1 MAILDMIDSPAE
13 LRLIRRDLLPGL
25 VAEIREKI
33 IDTCSKTG
41 GHLGGSLGA
50 VELITALHYVFDC
63 PEDKIVFDVGHQAY
77 AHKILTGR
85 ASRFETNRQFGG
97 ISGFP
102 KMAESEYDAFG
113 VGHASTSISAAY
125 GMACARDIKGGKN
138 KVIAVIGDGAL
149 TGGLAY
155 EGLNNAGCSGTD
167 ILVILNDNNMFI
179 SPRVGAMGSMLTRIF
194 SLGIVKKTEESVV
207 NLLKRLKV
215 VGLEILRIA
224 RRIKTILFPGMFF
237 EEMGFSCFG
246 PVDGHDLDR
255 LIFLLGKLKKFK
267 GPVFLHVI
275 TKKGKG
281 YKPAEENPASFH
293 GLGAFDKVTGEI
305 SPPSKSYSDVFGD
318 VLCELA
324 AKDGKIAAVTAAMP
338 AGTGLL
344 RFAEEFPAR
353 FFDCGIAEEHA
364 VTFAA
369 GLASQGIKPVVAL
382 YSTFL
387 QRAFDQVIHDVCL
400 QNLNVV
406 FAVDRAGLVGGD
418 GPTHHGNFDISY
430 LRIIPGMTVC
440 APKDVRE
447 LADMLY
453 SALKYG
459 GPVALR
465 YPRAK
470 AEEMSAGCDFTFIEQ
485 GKAETLIQGGDV
497 RIAALGSMV
506 YPALLISQEL
516 AGAGIKC
523 GVINARFAKPLD
535 VETLTDAA
543 ENAKLLV
550 TLEEN
555 TSAGGFGSAVMEELP
570 AALLSRVRRIAL
582 PDRFITH
589 GSIDELKEASGID
602 VSSVV
607 KKIKGFMKK

>member
-1 MAILDMIDSPAE
+1 
-13 LRLIRRDLLPGL
+13 
-25 VAEIREKI
+25 
-33 IDTCSKTG
+33 
-41 GHLGGSLGA
+41 
-50 VELITALHYVFDC
+50 
-63 PEDKIVFDVGHQAY
+63 
-77 AHKILTGR
+77 
-85 ASRFETNRQFGG
+85 
-97 ISGFP
+97 
-102 KMAESEYDAFG
+102 SEYDAFG

-215 VGLEILRIA
+215 VGLETLRIA
-224 RRIKTILFPGMFF
+224 RRVKTILFPGMFF

-570 AALLSRVRRIAL
+570 TALLSRVRRIAL

-602 VSSVV
+602 VSSV
-607 KKIKGFMKK
+607 

>member
-215 VGLEILRIA
+215 VGLETLRIA
-224 RRIKTILFPGMFF
+224 RRVKTILFPGMFF

-570 AALLSRVRRIAL
+570 TALLSRVRRIAL

>member
-224 RRIKTILFPGMFF
+224 RRIKTILLPGMFF

>member
-194 SLGIVKKTEESVV
+194 SLGIVKNTEESVV

-215 VGLEILRIA
+215 VGLETLRIA
-224 RRIKTILFPGMFF
+224 RRVKTILFPGMFF

>member
-215 VGLEILRIA
+215 VGLETLRIA
-224 RRIKTILFPGMFF
+224 RRVKTILFPGMFF

>member
-1 MAILDMIDSPAE
+1 MAVMDMINSPRE
-13 LRLIRRDLLPGL
+13 LHLIRRDLLPAL
-25 VAEIREKI
+25 VGEIREKI

-41 GHLGGSLGA
+41 GHIGGSLGA
-50 VELITALHYVFDC
+50 VELITALHYVFNC

-85 ASRFETNRQFGG
+85 FKSFETNRQFGG

-102 KMAESEYDAFG
+102 KMSESEYDAFG

-155 EGLNNAGCSGTD
+155 EGLNNAGCSGRD

-179 SPRVGAMGSMLTRIF
+179 SPRVGAVGSMLTKIF

-207 NLLKRLKV
+207 NFLKRLKM

-224 RRIKTILFPGMFF
+224 RRIKTILSPGMFF

-255 LIFLLGKLKKFK
+255 LIALLGKIKEFK

-281 YKPAEENPASFH
+281 YKIAEENPSSFH
-293 GLGAFDKVTGEI
+293 GVGAFDKLTGEI
-305 SPPSKSYSDVFGD
+305 PESSKSYSDVFGE

-324 AKDGKIAAVTAAMP
+324 AKDNKIAAVTSAMP
-338 AGTGLL
+338 EGTGLL
-344 RFAEEFPAR
+344 KFAEKFPER

-369 GLASQGIKPVVAL
+369 GLASQGLKPVVAI

-387 QRAFDQVIHDVCL
+387 QRSFDQIIHDVCL
-400 QNLNVV
+400 QNLPVI
-406 FAVDRAGLVGGD
+406 FAVDRAGIVGAD
-418 GPTHHGNFDISY
+418 GPPHHGNFDISY
-430 LRIIPGMTVC
+430 LRMIPGIIIS
-440 APKDVRE
+440 APKDAHE
-447 LADMLY
+447 LRDMLY
-453 SALKYG
+453 SAFEYHA
-459 GPVALR
+459 PTAVR
-465 YPRAK
+465 YPRAT
-470 AEEMSAGCDFTFIEQ
+470 AEDMRFGKDFTFLAP
-485 GKAETLIQGGDV
+485 GKAEILISGGDV
-497 RIAALGSMV
+497 CIAALGSMV
-506 YPALLISQEL
+506 YPALLASQEL
-516 AGAGIKC
+516 QGAGIKC
-523 GVINARFAKPLD
+523 GVINARFAKPID
-535 VETLTDAA
+535 IETLTAA
-543 ENAKLLV
+543 AKSAKLLV

-555 TSAGGFGSAVMEELP
+555 TVIGGFGSAVLEEIEPSLR
-570 AALLSRVRRIAL
+570 ARVRNIAI

-589 GSIDELKEASGID
+589 GSIAELKEEAGID
-602 VSSVV
+602 AVSVV
-607 KKIKGFMKK
+607 KKIK

>member
-215 VGLEILRIA
+215 VGLETLRIA
-224 RRIKTILFPGMFF
+224 RRVKTILFPGMFF

-281 YKPAEENPASFH
+281 YKPAEENPAAFH

>member
-194 SLGIVKKTEESVV
+194 SLGIVKNTEESVV

>member
-224 RRIKTILFPGMFF
+224 RRVKTILFPGMFF

-281 YKPAEENPASFH
+281 YKPAEENPAAFH

>member
-1 MAILDMIDSPAE
+1 MAVLDMIDSPGE
-13 LRLIRRDLLPGL
+13 LHLIRRDLLPVL
-25 VAEIREKI
+25 VGEIREKI

-41 GHLGGSLGA
+41 GHIGGSLGA

-63 PEDKIVFDVGHQAY
+63 PKDKIIFDVGHQAY

-85 ASRFETNRQFGG
+85 AARFETNRQFGG

-102 KMAESEYDAFG
+102 KIAESEYDAFG

-125 GMACARDIKGGKN
+125 GMACARDLKGRKN

-155 EGLNNAGCSGTD
+155 EGLNNAGCSGRD
-167 ILVILNDNNMFI
+167 MLVILNDNNMFI
-179 SPRVGAMGSMLTRIF
+179 SPRVGAVGSMLTRIF
-194 SLGIVKKTEESVV
+194 TLGLVQRTQESVV
-207 NLLKRLKV
+207 NFLKRLKV
-215 VGLEILRIA
+215 VGLEMLRIA
-224 RRIKTILFPGMFF
+224 RRLKTILFPGMFF

-255 LIFLLGKLKKFK
+255 LIFLLGKIKKIK

-281 YKPAEENPASFH
+281 YKPAEENPAAFH
-293 GLGAFDKVTGEI
+293 GLGAFNALTGEI
-305 SPPSKSYSDVFGD
+305 PESSKSYSDVFGET
-318 VLCELA
+318 LCRLA
-324 AKDGKIAAVTAAMP
+324 EKDKDITAITAAMP

-344 RFAEEFPAR
+344 KFAEKFPER

-369 GLASQGIKPVVAL
+369 GLATQGIKPVVAL

-387 QRAFDQVIHDVCL
+387 QRTLDQIIHDVCL
-400 QNLNVV
+400 QNLSVV
-406 FAVDRAGLVGGD
+406 FAVDRAGIVGDD

-430 LRIIPGMTVC
+430 LRMVPGMTVA
-440 APKDVRE
+440 APKDAKE
-447 LADMLY
+447 LGDMLY
-453 SALKYG
+453 SALQYG
-459 GPVALR
+459 CPAAVR

-470 AEEMSAGCDFTFIEQ
+470 AEEMSIDGDFKYIEQ
-485 GKAETLIQGGDV
+485 GKAEILVPGGNV
-497 RIAALGSMV
+497 CIAALGSMV
-506 YPALLISQEL
+506 YPALLISREL
-516 AGAGIKC
+516 EGAGIKC

-535 VETLTDAA
+535 TETLTAAA
-543 ENAKLLV
+543 ESAKILV

-555 TSAGGFGSAVMEELP
+555 TVLGGFGSAVLEELEP
-570 AALLSRVRRIAL
+570 SLRGRVRRIAI
-582 PDRFITH
+582 PDRFVTH
-589 GSIDELKEASGID
+589 GSIAKLKEVAGID
-602 VSSVV
+602 VPSAV

>member
-1 MAILDMIDSPAE
+1 MAILDMINSPRE

-25 VAEIREKI
+25 MEEIREKI

-41 GHLGGSLGA
+41 GHIGGSLGA

-63 PEDKIVFDVGHQAY
+63 PKDKIIFDVGHQAY

-102 KMAESEYDAFG
+102 KMTESVFDAFG

-125 GMACARDIKGGKN
+125 GMACARDMKGEKN

-155 EGLNNAGCSGTD
+155 EGLNNAGCSGKD

-179 SPRVGAMGSMLTRIF
+179 SPRVGAVGSMLTRIF
-194 SLGIVKKTEESVV
+194 SLGIVKKTEDSVV
-207 NLLKRLKV
+207 NFLKRLKV

-255 LIFLLGKLKKFK
+255 LISLLSRIKKFK

-275 TKKGKG
+275 TKKGRG

-293 GLGAFDKVTGEI
+293 GLGAFDKVSGEI
-305 SPPSKSYSDVFGD
+305 APSSKSYSDVFGE

-324 AKDGKIAAVTAAMP
+324 AKDDKIAAITAAMP

-344 RFAEEFPAR
+344 RFAEQFPER

-387 QRAFDQVIHDVCL
+387 QRALDQIIHDVCL
-400 QNLNVV
+400 QDLSVV
-406 FAVDRAGLVGGD
+406 FAVDRAGLVGDD

-430 LRIIPGMTVC
+430 LRLIPGMTVA

-459 GPVALR
+459 GPVAVR

-470 AEEMSAGCDFTFIEQ
+470 AEEMSYGGEFTFIEK
-485 GKAETLIQGGDV
+485 GKAQILIPGGDV

-516 AGAGIKC
+516 EGAGIKC

-535 VETLTDAA
+535 LETLTEAA
-543 ENAKLLV
+543 ENAKLLI

-555 TSAGGFGSAVMEELP
+555 TAPGGFGSAVLEELP

-589 GSIDELKEASGID
+589 GAIDELKEASGID

>member
-1 MAILDMIDSPAE
+1 MINSPAE
-13 LRLIRRDLLPGL
+13 LHLIRRDLLPVL
-25 VAEIREKI
+25 VGEIREKI

-41 GHLGGSLGA
+41 GHIGGSLGA

-63 PEDKIVFDVGHQAY
+63 PEDKIIFDVGHQAY
-77 AHKILTGR
+77 VHKILTGR
-85 ASRFETNRQFGG
+85 AARFETNRQFGG

-102 KMAESEYDAFG
+102 KMSESEYDAFG

-125 GMACARDIKGGKN
+125 GMACARDLKGGKN

-155 EGLNNAGCSGTD
+155 EGLNNAGCSGRD

-179 SPRVGAMGSMLTRIF
+179 SPRVGAVGSMLTKIF
-194 SLGIVKKTEESVV
+194 TLGIVKKTGDSVV
-207 NLLKRLKV
+207 NFLKRLKV
-215 VGLEILRIA
+215 MGLEILRIA

-246 PVDGHDLDR
+246 PVDGHDLDS
-255 LIFLLGKLKKFK
+255 LIALLGKLKKFK

-293 GLGAFDKVTGEI
+293 GLGAFNRLTGEI
-305 SPPSKSYSDVFGD
+305 PESSKSYSDVFGE

-324 AKDGKIAAVTAAMP
+324 AKDKDIAAITAAMP

-344 RFAEEFPAR
+344 KFSEKFPER

-369 GLASQGIKPVVAL
+369 GLATQGIKPVVAL

-387 QRAFDQVIHDVCL
+387 QRSIDQLIHDVCL
-400 QNLNVV
+400 QNLPVV
-406 FAVDRAGLVGGD
+406 FAVDRAGIVGAD

-430 LRIIPGMTVC
+430 LRMIPGMTVA
-440 APKDVRE
+440 APKDAKE
-447 LADMLY
+447 LGNMLY
-453 SALKYG
+453 SAFKYG
-459 GPVALR
+459 CPVAVR

-470 AEEMSAGCDFTFIEQ
+470 AEEMSAGDFSFIEQ
-485 GKAETLIQGGDV
+485 GKAEILIPGGDV
-497 RIAALGSMV
+497 CIAAIGSMV
-506 YPALLISQEL
+506 YPALLTSQEL

-535 VETLTDAA
+535 IDTLTAAA
-543 ENAKLLV
+543 ESAKLLV

-555 TSAGGFGSAVMEELP
+555 TVLGGFGSAVLEEMAPSLRG
-570 AALLSRVRRIAL
+570 RVRRIAIS
-582 PDRFITH
+582 DRFIEH
-589 GSIDELKEASGID
+589 GSIAELKKGAGLDVASL
-602 VSSVV
+602 V